1 MTTVLMPAAD
11 RNTGVIQEDPA
22 TDAALVP
29 SYLVKELVSNV
40 KVLGMLVDSFAN
52 WSVTLD
58 TALVDGQRPR
68 LDPNINDLKP
78 RELAVLSLMAQG
90 FSNCA
95 IADRLGLQPKTVQN
109 YINYIYQTLNVTND
123 NHVNPRVQAVLD
135 YIDYTSA
142 GRLNGIGAPAM

>member
-1 MTTVLMPAAD
+1 M
-11 RNTGVIQEDPA
+11 
-22 TDAALVP
+22 P

-58 TALVDGQRPR
+58 SALVDSQRPR
-68 LDPNINDLKP
+68 QEPNINDLKP

-90 FSNCA
+90 YSNCA
-95 IADRLGLQPKTVQN
+95 IADRLALQPKTVQN
-109 YINYIYQTLNVTND
+109 YINYIYKTLNVTND

-135 YIDYTSA
+135 YKDYTSG
-142 GRLNGIGAPAM
+142 GRINGLGEPAR